1 MAKRLNNMTR
11 QHTIPWNKLRAVPSI
26 LHTVG
31 VNWNSRSEI
40 DTANTGKCDV
50 ELNNKQV
57 LIKCFDGFSYT
68 ISILAVSVSE
78 PLRNNS
84 KLFSFMALKEILDIE
99 NI

>member
-1 MAKRLNNMTR
+1 MPFSALDRYYVKLFEVNLDFLFFIFKKRWNNMTR

-57 LIKCFDGFSYT
+57 LLKC
-68 ISILAVSVSE
+68 L
-78 PLRNNS
+78 
-84 KLFSFMALKEILDIE
+84 KALHKVHVKTF
-99 NI
+99 